1 MAAAGL
7 EAGGAGG
14 RAGAGAGGVGG
25 GGKGKVGTEK
35 ELVCRCCER
44 RASGCAT
51 PWTAAAVR
59 LACLR
64 ACHGRTGASSSVART
79 GGGKRGPSR
88 SHPVNPRPP
97 KRAVRLLEWQCGVA
111 MAAANEAEWAS
122 WRARIHQAQVLERF
136 YALSQDRP
144 LVPVRAPAE
153 TVFDLSSATTN
164 PSTCTCCRTLTS
176 MRQGASQLN
185 AAVLCRVCGTAYYSG
200 VTTLYHD
207 MDTRKQVRMLN
218 AEFLVQHDRR
228 TSAEMAEIAAR
239 QNTEA
244 TERHIEQV
252 LLPRRV
258 AERANNKQ
266 LFEQMSA
273 RQAFVKKFRFKTC
286 LREKVLVSIKTVTMR
301 PQDMSLQPGHWVL
314 VLKNDDEGVGL
325 WEDYLDVVEIQR
337 VSWRHLYDN
346 PALRDRVIR
355 DEDLDWAKRQLGWRG
370 AMDKL
375 EKRLRG
381 CYPPGGKGSN
391 LFARD
396 SHVNDKGGLE
406 VVYRIKPDVVWDL
419 IWFRHRRVHY

>member
-1 MAAAGL
+1 MDTGIEVKVEDYDGTYVCLFCGESVRGQPALKCSHCSCNPFHLACVALAHSKYAEVCPTCDRKTVEAWGRASGGPAGPSEIIDLREVESEGEGAAEVAALTGNGARAEAVAAEGGTVVAADVVGGGVQGERNDAGRGGSGKGKEPAEAAAGL
-7 EAGGAGG
+7 EAGGEGG
-14 RAGAGAGGVGG
+14 AARAGAGGVGG

-164 PSTCTCCRTLTS
+164 PSACTCCRT
-176 MRQGASQLN
+176 
-185 AAVLCRVCGTAYYSG
+185 
-200 VTTLYHD
+200 
-207 MDTRKQVRMLN
+207 
-218 AEFLVQHDRR
+218 
-228 TSAEMAEIAAR
+228 
-239 QNTEA
+239 
-244 TERHIEQV
+244 
-252 LLPRRV
+252 
-258 AERANNKQ
+258 
-266 LFEQMSA
+266 
-273 RQAFVKKFRFKTC
+273 
-286 LREKVLVSIKTVTMR
+286 
-301 PQDMSLQPGHWVL
+301 
-314 VLKNDDEGVGL
+314 
-325 WEDYLDVVEIQR
+325 
-337 VSWRHLYDN
+337 
-346 PALRDRVIR
+346 
-355 DEDLDWAKRQLGWRG
+355 
-370 AMDKL
+370 
-375 EKRLRG
+375 
-381 CYPPGGKGSN
+381 
-391 LFARD
+391 
-396 SHVNDKGGLE
+396 
-406 VVYRIKPDVVWDL
+406 
-419 IWFRHRRVHY
+419 